1 MMSHTVNSIEE
12 LEALYPGPPAEA
24 SIRKE
29 TPRINE
35 EYRQLIEVAPFFAIA
50 SIGGDGDGGMDCSP
64 RGDGPGSIRILDE
77 NTVAFADRRGNNRLD
92 TLRNIVADPRVA
104 LLFLIPGWH
113 ECLRINGRATIS
125 TDPDLLAGFEVKGRL
140 PVTAVV
146 VQIDTMYFQC
156 ARAIKRAGLWE
167 ETAKVDPKTLPTAG
181 RLVQSVMDEFDGA
194 TYDAGLQER
203 QAKTMY

>member
-1 MMSHTVNSIEE
+1 MRIETIAD
-12 LEALYPGPPAEA
+12 LEQLYPNKPAEA

-29 TPRINE
+29 TPVIND
-35 EYRQLIEVAPFFAIA
+35 EYRKLIEACPFLAIA
-50 SIGGDGDGGMDCSP
+50 SIGGTNGGMDCSP

-77 NTVAFADRRGNNRLD
+77 NTVVFADRRGNNRLD

-125 TDPDLLAGFEVKGRL
+125 TDPDLLAGFEVKGKL

-181 RLVQSVMDEFDGA
+181 RLVQSAMDEFDGA